1 MELSNFEK
9 DIQQKYAGLSYEELI
24 ETAQKENMSNLVFII
39 AQKKLFQEF
48 KDFLS
53 DRGMDSYDEETAVLF
68 LEEKEIR
75 MMNLMEDESIFL
87 LEGLL

>member
-1 MELSNFEK
+1 MESSNFEQ

>member
-1 MELSNFEK
+1 MESSNFEK

>member
-1 MELSNFEK
+1 MESSNFEK

-75 MMNLMEDESIFL
+75 MMNLMEDDSIFL

>member
-1 MELSNFEK
+1 MESSNFEK
-9 DIQQKYAGLSYEELI
+9 DIQQKYAGLPYEELI
-24 ETAQKENMSNLVFII
+24 ETAQKENMSNLIFII

-68 LEEKEIR
+68 LEEKETR

>member
-1 MELSNFEK
+1 MESSNFEQ

-24 ETAQKENMSNLVFII
+24 ETVQKENMSNLVFII